1 MLTRPHHFQL
11 LEADSVSMTIDEVTA
26 LSAKNVGH
34 LHGGPAHSPFLGR
47 RLGLSP
53 SAEIARAS
61 SGLWTACK

>member
-34 LHGGPAHSPFLGR
+34 LHGAGSLSLSWSEA
-47 RLGLSP
+47 GLC
-53 SAEIARAS
+53 AES
-61 SGLWTACK
+61 